1 MWPWPQASN
10 THLALSYGNTSEI
23 VLKRIPHNCGFFF
36 GQVVLSYRNFEKVSI
51 TGYNIQIMENTTGK
65 TAKVTFYGGTS
76 SVTGANFLLEID
88 GLRVLVDCGLTQG
101 EKVAD
106 DINWDP
112 FIYNAKEIDILFVTH
127 AHVDHLGRV
136 PKLIKEGFRGKI
148 YSTEPTHGLALPM
161 LEDTAGI
168 LSKNTELGLDKIYS
182 AENIKL
188 SLSLWKGFK
197 YHEDIKITP
206 NVTVNFLNAGH
217 ILGSAMVEFIY
228 NGKKIIFTGDLGNS
242 PSPILPDT
250 EIITDAD
257 YLIMESCY
265 GDRNHEDRNDRQ
277 KFLQETIQ
285 DNYKRKGTLIIPTF
299 SLERSQELLFELDGM
314 VTNDRIPVM
323 PIFLDSPLAI
333 RLTEVFKQYK
343 EYFNEAAQKMISPGK
358 YLFDFP
364 GLHSTLRSEE
374 SKLIG
379 TVPDPKIV
387 IAGSGMSTGGR
398 VVHHERHYLPNANN
412 TLLLTGYQSVG
423 TPGRLIEEGMKN
435 VRISGEEVVVR
446 AHIVTISGYSGHK
459 DSDHL
464 LEFVQD
470 MQETVKR
477 IFVVMGEPKSEM
489 FLVQKI
495 RDNLGLNASAPEQ
508 GSSVVLDF

>member
-1 MWPWPQASN
+1 
-10 THLALSYGNTSEI
+10 
-23 VLKRIPHNCGFFF
+23 
-36 GQVVLSYRNFEKVSI
+36 
-51 TGYNIQIMENTTGK
+51 MEK
-65 TAKVTFYGGTS
+65 TAKVTFYGGTG

-88 GLRVLVDCGLTQG
+88 GKRILVDCGLTQG

-112 FIYNAKEIDILFVTH
+112 FVYNPKEIDILFITH

-136 PKLIKEGFRGKI
+136 PKLIEEGFRGRI
-148 YSTEPTHGLALPM
+148 YSTEPTRGLATPM
-161 LEDTAGI
+161 LEDTAEI
-168 LSKNTELGLDKIYS
+168 LSKNTELHLDKIYS

-188 SLSLWKGFK
+188 ALSLWQGFK
-197 YHEDIKITP
+197 YHENINITP
-206 NVTVNFLNAGH
+206 NVVVNFLNAGH

-228 NGKKIIFTGDLGNS
+228 NGKKIVFTGDLGNS

-250 EIITDAD
+250 EKITDID
-257 YLIMESCY
+257 YLIMESVY

-277 KFLQETIQ
+277 KFLTEAIQ
-285 DNYKRKGTLIIPTF
+285 DNYKRRGTLIIPTF
-299 SLERSQELLFELDGM
+299 SLERSQELLFELDEM
-314 VTNDRIPVM
+314 VTNERIPVM
-323 PIFLDSPLAI
+323 PIFFDSPLAI

-343 EYFNEAAQKMISPGK
+343 SYFNEAAQKMISPGK

-374 SKLIG
+374 SKLINSS
-379 TVPDPKIV
+379 PDPKII

-398 VVHHERHYLPNANN
+398 VVHHERHYLPDPNN

-423 TPGRLIEEGMKN
+423 TLGRFIEEGMKT
-435 VRISGEEVVVR
+435 VRITGEDIVVR

-464 LEFVQD
+464 LDFVADTQD
-470 MQETVKR
+470 TVKK

-495 RDNLGLNASAPEQ
+495 RDNLGLSASAPEQ
-508 GSSVVLDF
+508 GSSVVLEF